1 MDVDIANR
9 PPDKNEDDF
18 NKTKLPQDPVSL
30 YIVSIQDSTEYF
42 HGFYREYDRNFSQK
56 RNLAT
61 KYFHMDSTKMMS
73 DVRLFVK
80 ATAGP
85 LWSLLLIIN

>member
-1 MDVDIANR
+1 MDADRPAS
-9 PPDKNEDDF
+9 PPDKNGHDL
-18 NKTKLPQDPVSL
+18 NKKKLPQDPVSL
-30 YIVSIQDSTEYF
+30 YIVSILDRTEW
-42 HGFYREYDRNFSQK
+42 FYREYDRNFSQK